1 MKTIEI
7 IGGGTVSHVRNHLA
21 LTAPA
26 YGNTARRLKEL
37 FHNNN
42 FEFSNYK
49 VNLHLT
55 KMANSG
61 NSELETNQ
69 DISNLLDKL
78 IENKDTKI
86 IIFNPALVDFDGNIQ
101 EWLCP
106 TDSGKYATRLK
117 TSEGN
122 KTLLLK
128 PSDKIIGKIRKVRKD
143 IFLVGFK
150 TTCGASEDEQ
160 FLSGLNLLKTNSCN
174 LVLANDTKTR
184 INMIITPEQ
193 ARYSVST
200 NRDEVLSNLLFMAI
214 NRAKGVFTRST
225 IIKSDPVNWNDNKIH
240 NNLRDVVNFCI
251 KNGAYKPFNGST
263 VGHFAIKLNENQF
276 LTSRR
281 KTNFNNLNEVGLVAI
296 DSYDDNTVIAYGSA
310 PSVGAQSQR
319 IIFKDHVDSEFIVHF
334 HCPPKKDRSLSTRSQ
349 TLVECGSHQCGQ
361 NTSDGLMETYV
372 PGLKC
377 VYLDKHGPNL
387 VFNRS
392 VDPNLVIKFIQDN
405 FDLSKSTDEVNRDI
419 VTVS

>member
-37 FHNNN
+37 FYNNN
-42 FEFSNYK
+42 FQSSNYE

-69 DISNLLDKL
+69 DISNLVDKL

-160 FLSGLNLLKTNSCN
+160 FLSGLNLLKQNSCN

-184 INMIITPEQ
+184 VNMIITPEQ

-200 NRDEVLSNLLFMAI
+200 NRDKVLSDLLFMAV
-214 NRAKGVFTRST
+214 NRAKGIFTRST
-225 IIKSDPVNWNDNKIH
+225 IIKSDPVNWNDEKVH
-240 NNLRDVVNFCI
+240 PHLRDVVNFCI
-251 KNGAYKPFNGST
+251 KKGAYKPFNGST

-296 DSYDDNTVIAYGSA
+296 DSYDDNTVIAYGSS

-319 IIFKDHVDSEFIVHF
+319 IIFKEHADSEFIVHF
-334 HCPPKKDRSLSTRSQ
+334 HCPPKKDSSLSVRSQ

-361 NTSDGLMETYV
+361 NTSDGLRETYV

-387 VFNRS
+387 VFNKET
-392 VDPNLVIKFIQDN
+392 DHNLVIKFIEDN
-405 FDLSKSTDEVNRDI
+405 FDLSSSTDEVNRNI
-419 VTVS
+419 L